1 MLFFEWEDAGIW
13 AHGNYSFDMHLS
25 YLGPVSCVLSSCT
38 PSGVT
43 IGGCCSLALLLGRIE
58 GRRRRGN
65 RGWNGC
71 MASLAQWVWVW
82 ANSGRSWRAGN
93 PGILQSMGSQ
103 WVRHDWATEQ
113 QQHIAWFFVCLFPSC
128 VPKGLT
134 SSLTQ
139 MEVAA
144 IIDDSDI
151 LSLLAWEAVFYFS
164 TVKVLIMRKLFCN
177 CVG

>member
-1 MLFFEWEDAGIW
+1 MQESGLMEIIPLICTSVIW
-13 AHGNYSFDMHLS
+13 GQYPVFCHPVLP
-25 YLGPVSCVLSSCT
+25 LGSLLGVSAVWLW
-38 PSGVT
+38 
-43 IGGCCSLALLLGRIE
+43 LGRIE

-71 MASLAQWVWVW
+71 MASSAQWVWVW

-93 PGILQSMGSQ
+93 PGMLQSMGSQ
-103 WVRHDWATEQ
+103 WVRHDWATGQ
-113 QQHIAWFFVCLFPSC
+113 QQYIAGFFFFCVCLFPSC

-139 MEVAA
+139 REVAA

-151 LSLLAWEAVFYFS
+151 LCLLVWEAVFYFS
-164 TVKVLIMRKLFCN
+164 TVKVLIMRKMFCN